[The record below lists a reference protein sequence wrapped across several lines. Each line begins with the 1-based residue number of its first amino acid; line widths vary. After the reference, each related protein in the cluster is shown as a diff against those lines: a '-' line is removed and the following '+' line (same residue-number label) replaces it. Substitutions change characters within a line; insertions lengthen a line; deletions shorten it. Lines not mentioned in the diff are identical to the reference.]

1 MDISGILG
9 QLLLWVIGNYFYD
22 CIKETKENKL
32 SQAELQSLRTDFI
45 KYFNELLSDLSLK
58 ENKLWEGWQILIWK
72 NVYQELWQN
81 WLNVNNVEFI
91 SNNLTDSNPTVTW
104 LKNYLE
110 YWNYKDLLNDL
121 KDKMNAYSNAIGLCA
136 IDCSEINK
144 NKLKT
149 NRNALDGFVSE
160 NIENFKLL
168 YADFLVS
175 ICNPWA
181 SQEEK
186 EIVFKNKDLFLLEE
200 YIPSIKKYFDK
211 MENRVCVG

>member
-1 MDISGILG
+1 MNISGILG
-9 QLLLWVIGNYFYD
+9 QLLLWIIGNYFYD

-45 KYFNELLSDLSLK
+45 KYFNELLIDLSLK
-58 ENKLWEGWQILIWK
+58 DKKLWEGWQILIWK

-91 SNNLTDSNPTVTW
+91 SNNLTDSNPIVAW

-110 YWNYKDLLNDL
+110 YWNYKNFFNDF
-121 KDKMNAYSNAIGLCA
+121 KDKMNAYWNSIGLCA
-136 IDCSEINK
+136 MNCVENNK
-144 NKLKT
+144 NKLKL
-149 NRNALDGFVSE
+149 NRAALDEFVSE
-160 NIENFKLL
+160 NIENFKIL
-168 YADFLVS
+168 YADFMLS
-175 ICNPWA
+175 ISNPWA

-186 EIVFKNKDLFLLEE
+186 EILFKNKDLFLFEE

-211 MENRVCVG
+211 MENRVCVE